1 MKTSWNLDRATI
13 IAHMNPQEGIYFCSY
28 TMDPLETPW
37 RVLQAIRQG
46 QEGQRV
52 GRHAKERRDLHVD
65 LQQRTKERHWSN
77 KRDAV
82 TRWICTNTPSHVY
95 IYIIIYCMYVC
106 MSVCLYVCMSVCL
119 YVCMHACMHACM
131 YRCIDV
137 SCTRLMNNQCEQL
150 TNGKQMHDSRY
161 PASNIASKR
170 MFISPRT
177 GMIVP
182 CSCPTS
188 YHCTPAGMKNCAWGY
203 WLSFSRPLQLASSKL
218 LSPKP
223 VAGCRKKPAAGG
235 ATRSSKTTGW
245 VQN

>member
-95 IYIIIYCMYVC
+95 IYILLYIVC
-106 MSVCLYVCMSVCL
+106 MSACLYVCMSVCL
-119 YVCMHACMHACM
+119 YVCMYVCMHACMHAC
-131 YRCIDV
+131 IDV
-137 SCTRLMNNQCEQL
+137 SMYRVLDWWTTNVNNWQMANKCTIPDTLHQ
-150 TNGKQMHDSRY
+150 T
-161 PASNIASKR
+161 
-170 MFISPRT
+170 
-177 GMIVP
+177 
-182 CSCPTS
+182 
-188 YHCTPAGMKNCAWGY
+188 
-203 WLSFSRPLQLASSKL
+203 
-218 LSPKP
+218 
-223 VAGCRKKPAAGG
+223 
-235 ATRSSKTTGW
+235 
-245 VQN
+245 